1 MLNTPKGLRMHIG
14 LFGRRNVGK
23 SSVLNAITNQETS
36 IVSNVAGTTTDPIDK
51 AMELLSLGPVLF
63 VDTAGVDDDQE
74 AIGKLRTRKTAQVLD
89 RCDMALVVTEAGTWS
104 SYETELC
111 ESIEISWYYGA
122 FNLQ

>member
-51 AMELLSLGPVLF
+51 AMELLPLGPVLF
-63 VDTAGVDDDQE
+63 VDTAGV
-74 AIGKLRTRKTAQVLD
+74 
-89 RCDMALVVTEAGTWS
+89 
-104 SYETELC
+104 
-111 ESIEISWYYGA
+111 
-122 FNLQ
+122 